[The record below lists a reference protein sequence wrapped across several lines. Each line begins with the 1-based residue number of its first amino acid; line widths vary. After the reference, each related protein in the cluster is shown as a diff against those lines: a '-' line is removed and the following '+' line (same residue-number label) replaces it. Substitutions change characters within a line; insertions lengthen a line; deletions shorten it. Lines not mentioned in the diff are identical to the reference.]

1 MKYNYKIILSYDG
14 GRFEGWQKQQGRL
27 TIQETVEECIS
38 NICCEKVKVIASGRT
53 DAGVHALGQ
62 TANFHTDCRQ
72 EEEKFLLRCNEMLP
86 EDVRI
91 LSCEAVEETFH
102 SRYDAVEKTYCYTI
116 DMRERPSVFTRR
128 YAYSVP
134 ERLDIQKMK
143 KAAEQL
149 VGTHDFRSFTSDK
162 RKDKK
167 TVRNLKDIQLVKDNI
182 YLKMYFTGEG
192 FLYHMV
198 RILAGTLIEI
208 GMGKK
213 TVEEIPEIFQAKNRF
228 RAGFM
233 APAHGLML
241 LAVNYVSDGQKTAAY
256 MFSGEIFKNKN

>member
-38 NICCEKVKVIASGRT
+38 NMCNEKIKVIASGRT

-62 TANFHTDCRQ
+62 TANFHISHKQQAENFVR
-72 EEEKFLLRCNEMLP
+72 ECNELLP
-86 EDVRI
+86 EDIRV
-91 LSCEAVEETFH
+91 LSLAAVEETFH

-134 ERLDIQKMK
+134 ERLDLQKMK

-149 VGTHDFRSFTSDK
+149 TGVHDFRSFTSDK
-162 RKDKK
+162 RKDKD
-167 TVRNLKDIQLVKDNI
+167 TVRKVKSIKIIKENN
-182 YLKMYFTGEG
+182 YLKMYVTGNG

-213 TVEEIPEIFQAKNRF
+213 TVEQIPEILGAKNRF

-241 LAVNYVSDGQKTAAY
+241 MKVDYGGK
-256 MFSGEIFKNKN
+256 KR